1 MKDIMTILTSYDSKT
16 PQTTLTVQKMMEIV
30 IIRIKATMGA
40 LQLQFFTSIKCK
52 RLFQSH
58 SFLLKFDG
66 KVDTAISVG

>member
-1 MKDIMTILTSYDSKT
+1 MTV
-16 PQTTLTVQKMMEIV
+16 PNMMEIV
-30 IIRIKATMGA
+30 IIRIKAMMGG

-66 KVDTAISVG
+66 KVDTAISVSYFYSVFPCNICRAL